1 MLCTYEL
8 KVFEEQ
14 LKKLKVYDY
23 GITTMEEFADKT
35 TYITIKNNHT
45 WICIVYILDE
55 ILQEKIYGLPKWE
68 AH

>member
-14 LKKLKVYDY
+14 LNELKVYDY
-23 GITTMEEFADKT
+23 GITTMEEFADTT
-35 TYITIKNNHT
+35 TYITLENNHT
-45 WICIVYILDE
+45 RICLVYILDE
-55 ILQEKIYGLPKWE
+55 ILQGKIYGLPKWE